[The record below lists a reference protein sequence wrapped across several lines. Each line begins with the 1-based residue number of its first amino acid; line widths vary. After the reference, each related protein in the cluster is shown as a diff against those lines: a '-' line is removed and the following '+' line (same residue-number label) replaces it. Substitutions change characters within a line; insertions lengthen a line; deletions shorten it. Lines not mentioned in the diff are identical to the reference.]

1 MNLAS
6 TIIPKSDQLNSDDLM
21 TGPRTIQITDVRA
34 GNAEQP
40 VGIFYEGDNGRPY
53 KPGKS
58 MRRVLVTIWGD
69 DSKAYIG
76 RRLTLY
82 RDESIRFGAD
92 EVGGIRI
99 SHASHIASR
108 QTLALTVTRG
118 KRKPYT
124 VEPLADEPAA
134 PSDLPEA
141 WASWGTE
148 ERGTWMSRKGTARL
162 KEWWTA
168 LPKADRDTH
177 AAKLAEWKQT
187 AEAVK

>member
-1 MNLAS
+1 MKLAD
-6 TIIPKSDQLNSDDLM
+6 TIIPNSQQLNADDLM

-40 VGIFYEGDNGRPY
+40 VSIFYEGDNGRPY

-99 SHASHIASR
+99 SHASHIAGR

-134 PSDLPEA
+134 PSDLPGA

-168 LPKADRDTH
+168 LPKSDRDTH